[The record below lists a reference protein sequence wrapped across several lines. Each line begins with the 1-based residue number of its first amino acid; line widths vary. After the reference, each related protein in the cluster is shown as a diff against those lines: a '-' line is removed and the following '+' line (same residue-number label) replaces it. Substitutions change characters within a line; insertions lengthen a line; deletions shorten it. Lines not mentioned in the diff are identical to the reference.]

1 MHTCI
6 TYLYYLS
13 FLKWYTVEAA
23 RIQTDCCGSLKLDLV
38 LTSSTEQFPLSD
50 EWWFGVRSWLPYIW
64 KLKKGAIIIYLYS
77 CRMLAHNQCLTKE
90 NLIWC
95 NPMWSEN
102 HYSEFQRKTYSCQKC
117 VLCNQIWCSAWSVQI
132 QIGTTQLKKSKVNKH
147 SCLVLSPWSLS

>member
-13 FLKWYTVEAA
+13 FLKWYTVEAV

-38 LTSSTEQFPLSD
+38 LTSSTAQFPFQMNDNLMFD
-50 EWWFGVRSWLPYIW
+50 PDYLIYENW
-64 KLKKGAIIIYLYS
+64 KKEPSIYLYS

>member
-1 MHTCI
+1 MVYCRGRQNPNGLLWFI
-6 TYLYYLS
+6 EIRPSSYLQHSTVSLS
-13 FLKWYTVEAA
+13 N
-23 RIQTDCCGSLKLDLV
+23 
-38 LTSSTEQFPLSD
+38 
-50 EWWFGVRSWLPYIW
+50 EWWFDVRSWLPYIW

-132 QIGTTQLKKSKVNKH
+132 QIGTTQLKKSKVNKR